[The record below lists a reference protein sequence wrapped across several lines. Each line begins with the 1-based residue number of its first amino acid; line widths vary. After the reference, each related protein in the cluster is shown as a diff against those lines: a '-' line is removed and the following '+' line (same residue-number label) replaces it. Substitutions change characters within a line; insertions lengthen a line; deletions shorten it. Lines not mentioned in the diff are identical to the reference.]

1 MVLEVIEEKNYKGG
15 TVLTRKTLL
24 CDLYDYLTAGMNL
37 DLSLAQI

>member
-1 MVLEVIEEKNYKGG
+1 LKKKNYKGG

-37 DLSLAQI
+37 DQDLAQI